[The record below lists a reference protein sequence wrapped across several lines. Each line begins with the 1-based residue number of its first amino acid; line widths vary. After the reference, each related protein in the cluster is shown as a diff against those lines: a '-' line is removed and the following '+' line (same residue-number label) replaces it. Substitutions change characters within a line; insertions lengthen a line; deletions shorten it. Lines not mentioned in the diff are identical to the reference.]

1 MIFKVTVMQLA
12 SLSGNFKMNC
22 VNE

>member
-12 SLSGNFKMNC
+12 SLSGNFKMDC
-22 VNE
+22 VSK